1 MARALYTLSTA
12 TGCFFAACRFI
23 FPIFVSEYFFGY
35 ISLCLNQGLNRFLKC
50 VFSDYYEYIDVKIE
64 ELLCFPFPI
73 LKSIFTIPILS
84 VVIVNEN
91 DVKQAPGSKSHVG

>member
-1 MARALYTLSTA
+1 M
-12 TGCFFAACRFI
+12 
-23 FPIFVSEYFFGY
+23 SEYLCGY
-35 ISLCLNQGLNRFLKC
+35 ISLCLNRFSKC